1 MGAAVIARQA
11 AAPAAQARLVARD
24 VSLAFGGVA
33 ALRKATLAIAPS
45 VITGIVG
52 PNGAGKST
60 LFNVLAGTL
69 KPDQG
74 QVLFDGEDITG
85 LAVHRRARRGIART
99 FQLSRELDSLT
110 VLENLLLAAPDHP
123 GDTMRSVFLG
133 RGKVRRAEAQAT
145 ERAVALLDRVRL
157 TRLLDEPAGSLSG
170 GQKKLLELCR
180 ALMRDPEVILL
191 DEPAAGVNPALI
203 DELVDFIRT
212 LRDEGMTF
220 AIVEHNMEMIASLC
234 DTVYVLAEGT
244 VLTQGSFADVT
255 ADARVQQAYLGG

>member
-1 MGAAVIARQA
+1 
-11 AAPAAQARLVARD
+11 
-24 VSLAFGGVA
+24 
-33 ALRKATLAIAPS
+33 
-45 VITGIVG
+45 
-52 PNGAGKST
+52 
-60 LFNVLAGTL
+60 
-69 KPDQG
+69 
-74 QVLFDGEDITG
+74 
-85 LAVHRRARRGIART
+85 
-99 FQLSRELDSLT
+99 
-110 VLENLLLAAPDHP
+110 
-123 GDTMRSVFLG
+123 
-133 RGKVRRAEAQAT
+133 
-145 ERAVALLDRVRL
+145 VRL

-220 AIVEHNMEMIASLC
+220 AIVEHNMEMIAALC